1 MKMQQLSVQNE
12 ERDNRVLITSAVTKC
27 LNKVLTRAMQE
38 QHIYCKRLRLLCL
51 TVVVFS
57 A

>member
-1 MKMQQLSVQNE
+1 MKMQRLSVQNE
-12 ERDNRVLITSAVTKC
+12 KRDNRVLITLAVTKC

-38 QHIYCKRLRLLCL
+38 QHIYCKRLWLQCL
-51 TVVVFS
+51 IVVVFS